1 MASIMLGAFWLVS
14 FQVLWYSF
22 KLQKEIDNEE
32 EEEEEDR

>member
-1 MASIMLGAFWLVS
+1 MASAALGFFWLIC

-32 EEEEEDR
+32 DNDNG